1 LIIIQKNDLI
11 KVFTIKHE
19 QFRLKFPTRSFFCY
33 TYLIPKL
40 LCEIDAADDIKEWF
54 TYNGSTAKKEQWDKM
69 WQEI

>member
-1 LIIIQKNDLI
+1 
-11 KVFTIKHE
+11 
-19 QFRLKFPTRSFFCY
+19 LKFPTRSFFCY